1 MAAYGDSTVGDR
13 NPYAVGNTVYGGVR
27 HMPNLG
33 PSDPRGYIERGRRY
47 AARREAVE
55 RRLKA
60 MQQGQMINAD
70 VLRTV

>member
-1 MAAYGDSTVGDR
+1 MAAYGNSTVGDR
-13 NPYAVGNTVYGGVR
+13 NPYAVGRAVYGGVR

-33 PSDPRGYIERGRRY
+33 PVDQRGYIERDRRY

-60 MQQGQMINAD
+60 KQQMNMINAD
-70 VLRTV
+70 YLRTV